1 MVRMGDGLKV
11 EAFQVGPLENN
22 AYLVIDE
29 GSKEC
34 VLVDPGMDSEPI
46 AEEIRGRGLTL
57 GAVVNTHAHFDH
69 SYANG
74 YFLEAFGCPL
84 LLHEADLELLRDM
97 SRHATLFGFP
107 GRTSPDPTG
116 FLRDGQDIKVG
127 GGALRVAHTPGH
139 TPGGVCLLS
148 QGQAITGDTL
158 FAQSI
163 GRTDLPGGDYDQ
175 LVRSIQTALYTLPES
190 TEVHPGHG
198 PATLIGYEKRHN
210 PFVKGVPSHVL

>member
-1 MVRMGDGLKV
+1 MRVGLKI

-22 AYLVIDE
+22 AYLVVDE
-29 GSKEC
+29 TAKEC

-46 AEEIRGRGLTL
+46 ADLIRGRGLRLTAL
-57 GAVVNTHAHFDH
+57 LNTHAHFDH
-69 SYANG
+69 TYANG

-97 SRHATLFGFP
+97 SRHAEAFGFP
-107 GRTSPDPTG
+107 GRTSPDPTE
-116 FLRDGQDIKVG
+116 FLREGQDINVG

-139 TPGGVCLLS
+139 TRGGVCFLS

-175 LVRSIQTALYTLPES
+175 LVTSIQRSLYTLPES

-210 PFVKGVPSHVL
+210 PFVKGLPSHVL

>member
-1 MVRMGDGLKV
+1 M
-11 EAFQVGPLENN
+11 
-22 AYLVIDE
+22 
-29 GSKEC
+29 
-34 VLVDPGMDSEPI
+34 
-46 AEEIRGRGLTL
+46 
-57 GAVVNTHAHFDH
+57 VNTHAHFDH
-69 SYANG
+69 TYDNG

-97 SRHATLFGFP
+97 SRHAVLFGFP
-107 GRTSPDPTG
+107 GTDEPRSDDFPPG
-116 FLRDGQDIKVG
+116 GARHKG
-127 GGALRVAHTPGH
+127 GGRRPPRVAHPRPYAGR
-139 TPGGVCLLS
+139 GVPRAP
-148 QGQAITGDTL
+148 GQAITGDTL

-210 PFVKGVPSHVL
+210 PFVKGLPSHVL